1 MLLNQVEVQLLPKLR
16 NHFARNI
23 WLCKPLHRKYAAG
36 WTPDECHG
44 RPLVMTGMRG
54 VAVAKLD
61 VLARPIDRAFLP
73 RHRVCHRTKSSFF
86 TSVTPL
92 PGYRALN

>member
-1 MLLNQVEVQLLPKLR
+1 MLLNQVEVQLMPNLR
-16 NHFARNI
+16 YHFARDI
-23 WLCKPLHRKYAAG
+23 RLCKPPRGKYEAG
-36 WTPDECHG
+36 WPPYECHG

-61 VLARPIDRAFLP
+61 VLAGPIDRAFLP
-73 RHRVCHRTKSSFF
+73 RHRVCQRTKSSFF